1 MVGAVTYYMSRN
13 MVDNVT
19 VTLCVENKAQRGQ
32 MSNELALNPNL
43 TDPQTQT
50 LKHFD
55 PLS

>member
-1 MVGAVTYYMSRN
+1 MVGAVTYYMSHN